1 MLRSNE
7 ELREAIR
14 AWAAAMHLDLEL
26 VATMAF
32 RMLDKHSM
40 RARAGVRD
48 PVADVASPTGGSSLL
63 ANVFAVPE
71 DDTWAEAGEASAVAG
86 VRWLGDGRN
95 QSTDS
100 SASTTSC
107 AGNHGLLPMR
117 SRSL

>member
-7 ELREAIR
+7 ELREAIC
-14 AWAAAMHLDLEL
+14 AWAAAMYLNLEL

-32 RMLDKHSM
+32 RMLDKRST

-48 PVADVASPTGGSSLL
+48 PVADAASPSGGSSLL
-63 ANVFAVPE
+63 ANLFAVPE
-71 DDTWAEAGEASAVAG
+71 DDTWAEAGEAKAAVG
-86 VRWLGDGRN
+86 GRWLGDGRN
-95 QSTDS
+95 PSTDS

-107 AGNHGLLPMR
+107 AGNHGLLLMR